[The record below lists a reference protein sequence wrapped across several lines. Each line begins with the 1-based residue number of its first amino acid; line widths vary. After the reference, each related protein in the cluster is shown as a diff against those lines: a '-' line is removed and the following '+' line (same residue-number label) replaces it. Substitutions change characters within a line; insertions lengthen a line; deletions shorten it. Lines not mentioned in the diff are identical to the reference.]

1 MPGHSC
7 FLRDGGEVFHTYS
20 AFGRGNEY
28 TPSLYT
34 LLDLTA
40 LGRQE
45 AWEEPKG
52 RAPFCTTPSRDDE
65 ALGLTLRPVPGAL
78 GGLAATG
85 ALAVAQVKRAAGC
98 SVNDRQAPWVTFLAG
113 TWRALGCIT

>member
-52 RAPFCTTPSRDDE
+52 RAPVLHDTQQGIRSLPC
-65 ALGLTLRPVPGAL
+65 ALRLGSHYAARWLGPGGHVIGNYPL
-78 GGLAATG
+78 IRCPTF
-85 ALAVAQVKRAAGC
+85 
-98 SVNDRQAPWVTFLAG
+98 AP
-113 TWRALGCIT
+113 

>member
-7 FLRDGGEVFHTYS
+7 FLRDGSEIFHTYS
-20 AFGRGNEY
+20 TYGRGNEY

-45 AWEEPKG
+45 A
-52 RAPFCTTPSRDDE
+52 
-65 ALGLTLRPVPGAL
+65 
-78 GGLAATG
+78 
-85 ALAVAQVKRAAGC
+85 
-98 SVNDRQAPWVTFLAG
+98 
-113 TWRALGCIT
+113 